1 MGYSRNRPGQDGK
14 PRYTAYYWDLRGREC
29 SAGTFRRK
37 KDADRAWQAAEARVA
52 GGRAT
57 DLRRG
62 AAAIRGVRDRDM
74 AAQPRHG
81 AEHAAELHLRD
92 QEVHPA

>member
-52 GGRAT
+52 EGRAT
-57 DLRRG
+57 DLWRG
-62 AAAIRGVRDRDM
+62 RQRC
-74 AAQPRHG
+74 
-81 AEHAAELHLRD
+81 
-92 QEVHPA
+92 